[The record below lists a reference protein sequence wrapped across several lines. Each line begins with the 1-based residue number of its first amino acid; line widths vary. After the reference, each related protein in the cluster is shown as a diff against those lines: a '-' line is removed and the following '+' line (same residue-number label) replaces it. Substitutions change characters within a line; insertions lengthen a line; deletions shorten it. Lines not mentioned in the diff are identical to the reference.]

1 MTLSHRLYIGAQLS
15 LVLAFFAF
23 PISVALANLSL
34 VLTLLLWISAMGH
47 QAARTD
53 LGQAMRNPL
62 VMPALALFAWIVIAM
77 AWSPA
82 DRGEMGGFIQKYL
95 KFALVPVVLALLQDA
110 TVRRRSWNAFS
121 LAMLLTLCLTWLNVW
136 FDFPFTRTR
145 NQGFGTDHTVIK
157 DYISQGIMMSFFAAM
172 CAYLALKMRPEKWA
186 WTGWIGWTLASIS
199 ILFLSLGRTGYLA
212 WAMSTALFFT
222 TLALARSRRMAI
234 AALAGVLTVLA
245 VIFAASPAIQER
257 TEVAFREATSSN
269 TEQVTSI
276 EQVTSVGARVQMAR
290 FVLDSA
296 PDALIAGHGTA
307 SYPVL
312 AANHFNPV
320 YCAVVCPHP
329 HNQFSFF
336 LFEQGAIGLALFLWF
351 IATIVRSSWQQ
362 DPERRA
368 LGLAL
373 VGVMCAACMTHS
385 SLWLSTESHFLIL
398 ISVLAMASLQARR
411 DRHRYP

>member
-34 VLTLLLWISAMGH
+34 VLTLLLWMSAMGH
-47 QAARTD
+47 QAARAA

-82 DRGEMGGFIQKYL
+82 DRGAMGGFIQKYL
-95 KFALVPVVLALLQDA
+95 KFALIPVMVALLQDA
-110 TVRRRSWNAFS
+110 TVRRRSWNAFGV
-121 LAMLLTLCLTWLNVW
+121 AMLLTLCVTWLNVW

-145 NQGFGTDHTVIK
+145 NQGFGTDHTVVK

-186 WTGWIGWTLASIS
+186 WAGWIGWTLASIS

-212 WAMSTALFFT
+212 WALSTVLFFT
-222 TLALARSRRMAI
+222 TLALARTRRMAI
-234 AALAGVLTVLA
+234 GALAGVLTVLA
-245 VIFAASPAIQER
+245 VVFAASPALQER
-257 TEVAFREATSSN
+257 SAVAFREATSSN
-269 TEQVTSI
+269 L
-276 EQVTSVGARVQMAR
+276 EQVTSVGARVQMAL

-296 PDALIAGHGTA
+296 PDALMAGHGTA

-312 AANHFNPV
+312 AANHFKDPG

-336 LFEQGAIGLALFLWF
+336 LFEQGAIGLGLFLWF
-351 IATIVRSSWQQ
+351 IAALVRSSWQQ
-362 DPERRA
+362 DPQRRA
-368 LGLAL
+368 LGMAL

-398 ISVLAMASLQARR
+398 ISALAMASMQARR
-411 DRHRYP
+411 DRHP

>member
-34 VLTLLLWISAMGH
+34 VLTLLLWMSAMGH
-47 QAARTD
+47 QAARAA

-82 DRGEMGGFIQKYL
+82 DRGAMGGFIQKYL
-95 KFALVPVVLALLQDA
+95 KFALIPVMVALLQDA
-110 TVRRRSWNAFS
+110 TVRRRSWNAFGV
-121 LAMLLTLCLTWLNVW
+121 AMLLTLCVTWLNVW

-145 NQGFGTDHTVIK
+145 NQGFGTDHTVVK

-186 WTGWIGWTLASIS
+186 WAGWIGWTLASIS

-212 WAMSTALFFT
+212 WG
-222 TLALARSRRMAI
+222 RMAI
-234 AALAGVLTVLA
+234 GALAGVLTVLA
-245 VIFAASPAIQER
+245 VVFAASPALQER
-257 TEVAFREATSSN
+257 SAVAFREATSSN
-269 TEQVTSI
+269 L
-276 EQVTSVGARVQMAR
+276 EQVTSVGARVQMAL

-296 PDALIAGHGTA
+296 PDALMAGHGTA

-312 AANHFNPV
+312 AANHFKDPG

-336 LFEQGAIGLALFLWF
+336 LFEQGAIGLGLFLWF
-351 IATIVRSSWQQ
+351 IAALVRSSWQQ
-362 DPERRA
+362 DPQRRA
-368 LGLAL
+368 LGMAL

-398 ISVLAMASLQARR
+398 ISALAMASMQARR
-411 DRHRYP
+411 DRHP